1 MTARTLRIGMISW
14 AHVHAE
20 FRARAIAEIPGAEV
34 VAIADDDPERGKA
47 AAQRFDVD
55 QSYADWRALVD
66 RADLDLVMVH
76 SANDEHRDQ
85 VIAVAQSGKHVF
97 CEKPIA
103 TTVEDAVAMVRAVE
117 DAGVDGTAA
126 FVSRFSKEA
135 STLQRIVASG
145 VLGDVLFTRSLIGL
159 AGVAE
164 IGCPPDM
171 VEWMVDPKK
180 GGGGAWIDEG
190 AHAVDLLRW
199 LVGDISEISAMQANR
214 AKPDLDVED
223 VALANVRFSD
233 GPIGQ
238 LGTVWSLAAD
248 IGMRNHLEIYGT
260 EGTVVM
266 RATDPFP
273 RVEVYRA
280 GESAPWRGWTTP
292 HIEPDANEPH
302 DYSSWPPHVH
312 HYKREV
318 ASYLQRALADER
330 PYGPTLRDGL
340 ACTAVL
346 ASGYEAAADGQ
357 LHTVPSVAELVGDP
371 EVVR

>member
-47 AAQRFDVD
+47 AARRFGVD

-85 VIAVAQSGKHVF
+85 VIAIAQSGKHVF

-145 VLGDVLFTRSLIGL
+145 MLGDVLFTRRLIGP
-159 AGVAE
+159 A
-164 IGCPPDM
+164 
-171 VEWMVDPKK
+171 
-180 GGGGAWIDEG
+180 GGAE
-190 AHAVDLLRW
+190 
-199 LVGDISEISAMQANR
+199 VG
-214 AKPDLDVED
+214 
-223 VALANVRFSD
+223 
-233 GPIGQ
+233 GP
-238 LGTVWSLAAD
+238 
-248 IGMRNHLEIYGT
+248 
-260 EGTVVM
+260 
-266 RATDPFP
+266 
-273 RVEVYRA
+273 
-280 GESAPWRGWTTP
+280 
-292 HIEPDANEPH
+292 
-302 DYSSWPPHVH
+302 
-312 HYKREV
+312 
-318 ASYLQRALADER
+318 
-330 PYGPTLRDGL
+330 
-340 ACTAVL
+340 
-346 ASGYEAAADGQ
+346 
-357 LHTVPSVAELVGDP
+357 
-371 EVVR
+371 